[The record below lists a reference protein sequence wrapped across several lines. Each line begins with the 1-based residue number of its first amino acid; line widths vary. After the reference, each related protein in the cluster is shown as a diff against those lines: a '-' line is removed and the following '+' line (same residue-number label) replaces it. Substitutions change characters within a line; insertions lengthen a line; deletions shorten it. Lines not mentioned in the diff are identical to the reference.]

1 MSTPFRGASAGAY
14 AALRKLLDEQ
24 LSGDVEASKRAGDD
38 LFGVSQLLRGEASLR
53 RVATDVSLLASAKQ
67 GLVRQILDGKI
78 AAPAAAVVDAAVG
91 HRWTRTRDLA
101 DALEGLSEVAVVKS
115 AGSDSGRLA
124 DELFTF
130 AQTVNDAPGL
140 RDALSDPSRST
151 GDKATLLDGLL
162 ADRALPATLTLA
174 TQALAGT
181 YRTVTVALATYQ
193 HVAAEVHGEK
203 LATVTVARALPDGDR
218 QRLTDVLSRQYSR
231 EIHLNVVVDPDVIG
245 GIRVEVGDDVI
256 DGTVLSRLD
265 DARRKLAG

>member
-1 MSTPFRGASAGAY
+1 MSFRGASAEAY
-14 AALRKLLDEQ
+14 ASLRTLLDERVG
-24 LSGDVEASKRAGDD
+24 GDTEAARRAGDD

-53 RVATDVSLLASAKQ
+53 RVATDVSVPAAAKQ
-67 GLVRQILDGKI
+67 GLVRQILGDKV

-101 DALEGLSEVAVVKS
+101 DALESLGEVAVVRS
-115 AGSDSGRLA
+115 AGSDSARLA

-151 GDKATLLDGLL
+151 QDKVSLLDRLL
-162 ADRALPATLTLA
+162 AGRALPATLTLA
-174 TQALAGT
+174 KQALAGT

-193 HVAAEVHGEK
+193 QVAAEVHGEK
-203 LATVTVARALPDGDR
+203 VATVRVARPLSDADR
-218 QRLTDVLSRQYSR
+218 QRLTDTLSRQYDR

-256 DGTVLSRLD
+256 DGTVVSRLD